1 MVKYS
6 IVIPTH
12 NRREKLTSL
21 IKSINSIKSYPDE
34 IIVVDDASTDD
45 SEEYI
50 HERFPKIY
58 YLKMEREKWPGFT
71 ISYGIAKAH
80 NNLIYVID
88 DDNVVDEGSV
98 TALLKVFESDS
109 AGEYGV
115 VGPVTCYLKEN
126 DVIMY
131 AGANYNKVTST
142 PKFNLAGLKI
152 SVLEEIPIKDR
163 LIEVDG
169 IPNAFMVRRD
179 YAILAGLIPQF
190 IPAQGEDGFLIYSIK
205 RKLGKKIAV
214 CTNAKIFHDYEE
226 SGRYSD
232 VRLYYTMRTKIL
244 FIKKSFSPIR
254 IVINLFFI
262 PAVFGYWALK
272 AAKSDRVNW
281 GITILILGLIDGIL
295 GIKTRKFID

>member
-163 LIEVDG
+163 L
-169 IPNAFMVRRD
+169 NF
-179 YAILAGLIPQF
+179 
-190 IPAQGEDGFLIYSIK
+190 FLFESFPECRIIQELPPELPW
-205 RKLGKKIAV
+205 RKI
-214 CTNAKIFHDYEE
+214 
-226 SGRYSD
+226 
-232 VRLYYTMRTKIL
+232 
-244 FIKKSFSPIR
+244 
-254 IVINLFFI
+254 IN
-262 PAVFGYWALK
+262 G
-272 AAKSDRVNW
+272 
-281 GITILILGLIDGIL
+281 
-295 GIKTRKFID
+295 